1 MPRPIAARIHL
12 DAIRH
17 NLRLVK
23 RSAPTSRVWS
33 ANKATAHEH
42 GIERVHSPLHLDEA
56 VRARARTRLAHP
68 V

>member
-23 RSAPTSRVWS
+23 RTAPTSRVGS
-33 ANKATAHEH
+33 KANAYGHS
-42 GIERVHSPLHLDEA
+42 IERI
-56 VRARARTRLAHP
+56 
-68 V
+68 